1 MSSTILRPLLPSIL
15 MTAFFAVSAL
25 VFSQN
30 MAAQPGSGRLLDG
43 YITAVHA
50 PDGFDVNGT
59 SVTTSSSTEYGL
71 IGGKAIASDD
81 VKDALRVGAYVQVS
95 GPKAA
100 GAINA
105 YQVLVRDNWDKRLE
119 GLGLIDRVISA
130 GSEPVFQADGYRV
143 RITPATNVTYRGDL
157 KTLADV
163 GTGMWLRYAGK
174 RDKTGDLVATQAAF
188 IRVKPGKVK
197 ASSQPGTASVNN
209 NAIPGKDMII
219 DANGMLLPSHSKQRM
234 SDAGGWCGWH
244 KVPGDQALQERVR
257 RVGMSVVPAYQ
268 KQLAADDPSKIQFQF
283 YAIDEPKIR
292 SDVFCNEG
300 LVLVPRQVVQRLK
313 NDDQLAAVL
322 ADGVAFGLQR
332 RLAKLIVQFREVLGA
347 EIVGEMTGI
356 FVPGVSLATHF
367 GVGLATYAGTEAA
380 ENEIALKM
388 ERQRGRVSLALMA
401 DAGYDPW
408 QAPDAWR
415 LLASKH
421 LPRNTNSLK
430 YPDHSGYLLGIL
442 SLQYKQPADATSTAL
457 P

>member
-1 MSSTILRPLLPSIL
+1 MARVSSTILRPLLPSIL

-188 IRVKPGKVK
+188 IRVKPGK
-197 ASSQPGTASVNN
+197 
-209 NAIPGKDMII
+209 AI
-219 DANGMLLPSHSKQRM
+219 R
-234 SDAGGWCGWH
+234 
-244 KVPGDQALQERVR
+244 
-257 RVGMSVVPAYQ
+257 
-268 KQLAADDPSKIQFQF
+268 
-283 YAIDEPKIR
+283 
-292 SDVFCNEG
+292 
-300 LVLVPRQVVQRLK
+300 
-313 NDDQLAAVL
+313 
-322 ADGVAFGLQR
+322 
-332 RLAKLIVQFREVLGA
+332 KL
-347 EIVGEMTGI
+347 
-356 FVPGVSLATHF
+356 S
-367 GVGLATYAGTEAA
+367 
-380 ENEIALKM
+380 
-388 ERQRGRVSLALMA
+388 
-401 DAGYDPW
+401 
-408 QAPDAWR
+408 
-415 LLASKH
+415 
-421 LPRNTNSLK
+421 
-430 YPDHSGYLLGIL
+430 
-442 SLQYKQPADATSTAL
+442 
-457 P
+457 